1 MRRVK
6 SVGVVLVVIL
16 CFLAAC
22 SDSGQQGGQSPSG
35 RMPNMPSG
43 DENPPNNPEKDV
55 IKGTVNRT
63 DAGLVVVT
71 DAGDFLV
78 TGKDLTAME
87 GKTVIVKG
95 AVEEAPG
102 RKTISVSSVTV
113 VE

>member
-1 MRRVK
+1 MRGVK
-6 SVGVVLVVIL
+6 LIGVLLLVMV
-16 CFLAAC
+16 FLVAAC
-22 SDSGQQGGQSPSG
+22 SDSTQQGGQPMSN

-55 IKGTVNRT
+55 IKGTVNRS

-71 DAGDFLV
+71 DAGDFLL
-78 TGKDLTAME
+78 TGKDLSAME

-95 AVEEAPG
+95 AVAEAPG

-113 VE
+113 AD

>member
-1 MRRVK
+1 MRRIK
-6 SVGVVLVVIL
+6 SVGVVLVVML
-16 CFLAAC
+16 CLLAAC
-22 SDSGQQGGQSPSG
+22 SDSGQQGGQTLSS

-63 DAGLVVVT
+63 DAGLVVST
-71 DAGDFLV
+71 DGGDFLV
-78 TGKDLTAME
+78 TGKDLSAVE

-95 AVEEAPG
+95 AVEDVPG
-102 RKTISVSSVTV
+102 RKTISISSVTV